1 MSVDEL
7 EVDKLSVY
15 ELLVDEL
22 SVYDLPWY
30 HLHIMFLS

>member
-7 EVDKLSVY
+7 EVDKLSAY